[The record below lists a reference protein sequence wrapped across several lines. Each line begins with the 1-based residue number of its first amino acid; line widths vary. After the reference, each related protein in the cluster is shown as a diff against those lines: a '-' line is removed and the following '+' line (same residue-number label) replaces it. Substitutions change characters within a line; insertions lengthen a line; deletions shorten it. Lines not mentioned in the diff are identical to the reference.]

1 MSKEKKKLK
10 KADKRLVYFT
20 KALNFA
26 NINCGDKIA
35 ETILTIADKID
46 EKGGKFSI
54 KDSVAIQ
61 LKIEKKYN
69 QKGGK

>member
-20 KALNFA
+20 KALNLA

>member
-10 KADKRLVYFT
+10 KADKRLMYFT

-46 EKGGKFSI
+46 EK
-54 KDSVAIQ
+54 D
-61 LKIEKKYN
+61 
-69 QKGGK
+69 